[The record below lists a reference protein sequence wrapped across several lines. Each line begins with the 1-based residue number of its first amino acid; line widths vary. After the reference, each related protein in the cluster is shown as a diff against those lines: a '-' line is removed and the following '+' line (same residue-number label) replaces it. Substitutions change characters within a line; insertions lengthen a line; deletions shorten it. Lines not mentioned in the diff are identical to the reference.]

1 MSRWIHHRVAV
12 CFGGTSNERPI
23 SLKTGRAIADAL
35 EATGHDVHRID
46 LDRAGVRALVDLD
59 PDVVFVALHGPGGE
73 DGTLQGLL
81 ELLSI
86 PYTGSGVLGSA
97 LALDKVATKRMF
109 AAFDVPTPAWAV
121 VDPGATSLP
130 AGLSAPCVVKPALE
144 GSSVG
149 VSVVR
154 TADAFADA
162 VAACATG
169 RGEVLVEAFVD
180 GRELSVGV
188 FDGELLG
195 IVEIDPADG
204 FFDFAAKYERAD
216 TRYQLPALLDDDE
229 RRRVEAAALAAY
241 RSVGARGVARVDVML
256 GATTGPMVLEVNTVP
271 GMTERSLVPQMAAA
285 RGEAFDAFVARML
298 DAARLDAPT
307 TKGDA

>member
-1 MSRWIHHRVAV
+1 MSRWIDHRVAV

-46 LDRAGVRALVDLD
+46 LDRAGVRALVTLD
-59 PDVVFVALHGPGGE
+59 PDVVFIALHGPGGE

-81 ELLSI
+81 ELLGV
-86 PYTGSGVLGSA
+86 PYTGTGVLGSA
-97 LALDKVATKRMF
+97 LALDKVASKRMF
-109 AAFDVPTPAWAV
+109 AARGVPTPAWSVLA
-121 VDPGATSLP
+121 PGSRMVP
-130 AGLSAPCVVKPALE
+130 VGLSTPCVVKPALE

-149 VSVVR
+149 VSIVR
-154 TADAFADA
+154 SDEAFGAA
-162 VAACATG
+162 VDACAKG

-204 FFDFAAKYERAD
+204 FFDFAAKYERTD

-241 RSVGARGVARVDVML
+241 AAVEGRGVARVDVML
-256 GATTGPMVLEVNTVP
+256 DADRGPMVLEVNTVP
-271 GMTERSLVPQMAAA
+271 GMTARSLVPQMAAA
-285 RGEAFDAFVARML
+285 RGESFDAFVVRML
-298 DAARLDAPT
+298 DAAALDSAP
-307 TKGDA
+307 GVQA